1 MAQWRTPTRRPASLP
16 ASPPSTAAHWHGE
29 VISTRPGAPRMHWT
43 GAVAA
48 CGRLADSQWAVGR
61 LTYEGGRAPSIR
73 RRAPTALARL
83 PTLAR
88 CLHGGCTQHAAA
100 ARSLAPD
107 QHTSTCDNNR
117 GEARSVATQR
127 ETARTCGPAMAATTV
142 PVGSLP
148 DVPTSADA
156 GEPQV
161 DDETQPVAVPPPK
174 LGLKLEDEP
183 FWSTKRWLNK
193 GNVSNMVTFS
203 IMIVFIILKMNDDA
217 NLAIDYGLAFGLFGF
232 AVCTL
237 PTLSLSVS
245 RRRFSPRSIADAK
258 TRGLCLC
265 VSASLCLCVAVRL
278 ALSHPL
284 PLPPSHPPSPSP
296 PPPPPSVS
304 GPQRVWSG
312 CRSHLTAVAV
322 PR

>member
-1 MAQWRTPTRRPASLP
+1 MGGW
-16 ASPPSTAAHWHGE
+16 AA
-29 VISTRPGAPRMHWT
+29 
-43 GAVAA
+43 
-48 CGRLADSQWAVGR
+48 
-61 LTYEGGRAPSIR
+61 YEGGRP
-73 RRAPTALARL
+73 RAAGDGPRPPPDACA
-83 PTLAR
+83 
-88 CLHGGCTQHAAA
+88 LHGGCNQHAAA

-127 ETARTCGPAMAATTV
+127 ETARTCGPAMAAKTV

-148 DVPTSADA
+148 DVPTSADE

-237 PTLSLSVS
+237 PTAALSLSVS

-265 VSASLCLCVAVRL
+265 VSASLCLCVSVSLCLCVAVRL
-278 ALSHPL
+278 ALSL
-284 PLPPSHPPSPSP
+284 SLSL
-296 PPPPPSVS
+296 SV
-304 GPQRVWSG
+304 PFCLCAPARVEWMPATSNG
-312 CRSHLTAVAV
+312 RCRATIGRRYELVGGDDAL
-322 PR
+322 